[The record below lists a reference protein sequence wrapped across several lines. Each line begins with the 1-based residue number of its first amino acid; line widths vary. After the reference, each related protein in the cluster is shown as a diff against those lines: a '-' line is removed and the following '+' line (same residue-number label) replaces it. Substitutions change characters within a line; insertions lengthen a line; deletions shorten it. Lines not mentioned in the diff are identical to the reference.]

1 MEITFATER
10 PAMSDIETILRSAME
25 PKEKQN
31 ALVEALCSG
40 TIAGREFIDFFISAS
55 YVDKGS
61 CADAMKHIAERDPE
75 ILAPYIDTLV
85 PYINHK
91 APRVKWGVS
100 EAIGNCAG
108 KYPDKTAVA
117 IPYLMRNT
125 VDNGINTTVVRW
137 CAAFSLSEIALPCT
151 KARKVLVPE
160 IKKLAEKEKNNGVR
174 NVYLKAL
181 QNLEIKE

>member
-1 MEITFATER
+1 
-10 PAMSDIETILRSAME
+10 MSAIETVLRSTMK
-25 PKEKQN
+25 PKEKQE
-31 ALVEALCSG
+31 ALVEAVCGG
-40 TIAGREFIDFFISAS
+40 TITIAEFIDFFVSAS
-55 YVDKGS
+55 YGDKGS
-61 CADAMKHIAERDPE
+61 LADAMKHIAERAPE

-108 KYPDKTAVA
+108 KYPEKTTAA
-117 IPYLMRNT
+117 IPYLMHNT
-125 VDNGINTTVVRW
+125 AENEINTTVVRW
-137 CAAFSLSEIALPCT
+137 CAAFGLAEIALHCIKT
-151 KARKVLVPE
+151 RKELVPE

-181 QNLEIKE
+181 QSLEIKE

>member
-1 MEITFATER
+1 
-10 PAMSDIETILRSAME
+10 MSAIETILQSTMK
-25 PKEKQN
+25 PKEKQS
-31 ALVEALCSG
+31 ALVEALCSS
-40 TIAGREFIDFFISAS
+40 TIEGREFIDFFISAS

-61 CADAMKHIAERDPE
+61 CADAMKHIAERNPE

-125 VDNGINTTVVRW
+125 VESEINTTVVRW
-137 CAAFSLSEIALPCT
+137 CAAYGLSEIALHCR
-151 KARKVLVPE
+151 KARKELFPE

-174 NVYLKAL
+174 NIYLKAL

>member
-1 MEITFATER
+1 MNA
-10 PAMSDIETILRSAME
+10 IETVLRSTIK
-25 PKEKQN
+25 PKERQA
-31 ALVEALCSG
+31 ALVEAVCGGAITS
-40 TIAGREFIDFFISAS
+40 AEFMDFFISAS

-61 CADAMKHIAERDPE
+61 LADAMKHIAEQAPE
-75 ILAPYIDTLV
+75 ILGPYIDTLV

-100 EAIGNCAG
+100 EAIGSCAG
-108 KYPDKTAVA
+108 KYPDKTTAA

-125 VDNGINTTVVRW
+125 VENEINTTVVRW
-137 CAAFSLSEIALPCT
+137 CAAFGLAEIALHCM
-151 KARKVLVPE
+151 KSRKELVPE

-181 QNLEIKE
+181 QSIE